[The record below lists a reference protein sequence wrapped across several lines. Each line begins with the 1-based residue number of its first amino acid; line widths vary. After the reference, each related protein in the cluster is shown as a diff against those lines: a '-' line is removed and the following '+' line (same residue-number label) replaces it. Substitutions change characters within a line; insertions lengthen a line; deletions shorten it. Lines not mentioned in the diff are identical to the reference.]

1 MKKVNAFD
9 LIYFGG
15 TNIILLCNIYV
26 YKYIPLRNSFCES
39 SSEDLLTLPLFLKI
53 HLYFTDAQPQPP
65 HFSDLWPKTNSS
77 RSKSLPLRQSNIL
90 CSINIFHFCFLCE
103 NFFQNYFNRY
113 FLWPPQLPH
122 AKRDRVVF
130 HSFLYWTHLL
140 FDIYVHCTSLQSSIE
155 FSKKKFDI
163 YVLSCSK
170 SFLTLSLTCEH
181 TRVSVCC
188 TFRLQIHIFWVI
200 AFSSSTTSILE
211 SEFFFPLDF
220 LA

>member
-1 MKKVNAFD
+1 MSITQKYMKKVNAFD

-39 SSEDLLTLPLFLKI
+39 SSADLLTLQLFLKI
-53 HLYFTDAQPQPP
+53 HLYFTDAQKPILQEAKVL
-65 HFSDLWPKTNSS
+65 HFANQTFSV
-77 RSKSLPLRQSNIL
+77 RS
-90 CSINIFHFCFLCE
+90 IFSFFLSVWD
-103 NFFQNYFNRY
+103 FFQNYFNRY
-113 FLWPPQLPH
+113 FLWPRQLSH

-200 AFSSSTTSILE
+200 AFSSSTISILE
-211 SEFFFPLDF
+211 SE
-220 LA
+220 